1 MKTIG
6 TFMELGSA
14 NVMECLAASGLDYV
28 ILDTEHGPFSPEG
41 AADLLRAAENRGLT
55 VYVRIGSVQRPDV
68 LRMLDVGAR
77 GLVVPNIRSVQ
88 QVRELVDHA
97 KFPPLGR
104 RGYCPTRTSAWGADG
119 WAADAAA
126 YMEECNRRVRVIPQ
140 CETCEAL
147 EHIEEIAAL
156 PGVDAVFIG
165 PCDLSIDMGIPLQFE
180 NPQLISAV
188 HRVIAACHANGKE
201 CLIFAG
207 NLKDAAKW
215 LDLGA
220 DSIAYSLDAALLTA
234 AFRKTVEDFRAL
246 GGA

>member
-68 LRMLDVGAR
+68 LRMLDVGAH

-156 PGVDAVFIG
+156 PGVDAVFAVR
-165 PCDLSIDMGIPLQFE
+165 DLRSAGAHRRDRRAARRGRRLHRPVRPLHRHGH
-180 NPQLISAV
+180 PAAV
-188 HRVIAACHANGKE
+188 
-201 CLIFAG
+201 
-207 NLKDAAKW
+207 
-215 LDLGA
+215 
-220 DSIAYSLDAALLTA
+220 
-234 AFRKTVEDFRAL
+234 
-246 GGA
+246 